1 MIFTAKKEN
10 GELKINNLKSYQS
23 IIDSLKDN
31 EIIELEIRKESSN
44 RTNKQ
49 NGAVHLYCSQL
60 SQALNSEGLDVR
72 MVVSPGVDMMWTP
85 YLVKELLWKATQ
97 KTMFGKESTKQLKK
111 VGEINDIY
119 TVINKTVGERT
130 GIYVPFPSIEE
141 TDC

>member
-31 EIIELEIRKESSN
+31 EIIELEIKKESSN

-97 KTMFGKESTKQLKK
+97 KTMFGKESTTQLKK

-119 TVINKTVGERT
+119 TVINKIIGERT
-130 GIYVPFPSIEE
+130 GIYVHFPSIEE
-141 TDC
+141 SY